1 MSARAF
7 RRAAGAS
14 RFCLVLAVAACGS
27 GAHSEAGRAAANV
40 RHDALPPPEAGA
52 PRPGKGVA
60 WRELDEA
67 KIFAEARATGRFVLL
82 DGAAEWCHWCHVM
95 EATTYHDAAV
105 IRRLDAAFIAVKVDV
120 DARPD
125 VEARYHAYGWPATV
139 LFSPEG
145 LELGKYQGYL
155 PPAELLT
162 ILDKVQS
169 ARTIAPEPSPVVY
182 AGART
187 RSQREAFVAR
197 ADAALRRYYDAKEGG
212 FGTFQKFPIGVDNE
226 WWFRKARR
234 TGPADAAARAEIAFT
249 LRAQAALIDPV
260 FGGIYQY
267 SVGGT
272 WTEPHYE
279 KLGVMQAQAL
289 DNYAEAYALLG
300 DPGFRAHAEA
310 MHRFAEEMFRGKEGG
325 FFCTQ
330 DADLHAHDP
339 SRPFLDGHAY
349 YALPRSERLARGI
362 PRIDTHEYGR
372 ENGLFVQAYLRYAA
386 AFGDAHAVT
395 EAARAMDRFVRTHAA
410 PDGGFLHDPAEARRG
425 VLHLA
430 DQVYPA
436 AAMVALYRAT
446 RDARWLEG
454 ARASASLLQTR
465 FLAPDGGFYGTTE
478 DTHASGVFANRQKP
492 VDENIAAARM
502 LSALCRESGQG
513 AFRELAL
520 RTIDALSND
529 AVLADRGRILG
540 GLLLALD
547 EAPEP

>member
-1 MSARAF
+1 MMASAF
-7 RRAAGAS
+7 RTAGLAA
-14 RFCLVLAVAACGS
+14 LLALTVGACGP
-27 GAHSEAGRAAANV
+27 GAHTSRRPAEAAT
-40 RHDALPPPEAGA
+40 LPPPSAAA
-52 PRPGKGVA
+52 PRGEKGVS
-60 WRELDEA
+60 WRQLDEA
-67 KIFAEARATGRFVLL
+67 AVFAEARATGKLVLL

-105 IRRLDAAFIAVKVDV
+105 VRRLERSFIAVKVDI

-139 LFSPEG
+139 LFSPSGE
-145 LELGKYQGYL
+145 ELGKYQGYL
-155 PPAELLT
+155 PPAELLA

-169 ARTIAPEPSPVVY
+169 ARTMAPELPAVRY

-187 RSQREAFVAR
+187 AAERAAFVAR
-197 ADAALRRYYDAKEGG
+197 ADAALRRYYDAKQGG

-226 WWFRKARR
+226 WWIRKARR
-234 TGPADAAARAEIAFT
+234 GDPAARAEVAFT
-249 LRAQAALIDPV
+249 LEAQAALIDPV

-267 SVGGT
+267 SAGST

-289 DNYAEAYALLG
+289 DNYADAYALLG
-300 DPGFRAHAEA
+300 DVELLRHARSVYGFAEA
-310 MHRFAEEMFRGKEGG
+310 FFRSREGG
-325 FFCTQ
+325 FYCTQ
-330 DADLHAHDP
+330 DADLHAHDA

-349 YALPRSERLARGI
+349 YALSRPERLARGV
-362 PRIDTHEYGR
+362 PRIDVHEYGR
-372 ENGLFVQAYLRYAA
+372 ENGLFVQAYVRYAEA
-386 AFGDAHAVT
+386 VGDAQLVN
-395 EAARAMDRFVRTHAA
+395 EAARAMDRFAATHAA
-410 PDGGFLHDPAEARRG
+410 SDGGFVHDPAEPGR

-446 RDARWLEG
+446 REPRWLEG
-454 ARASASLLQTR
+454 ARAAASLLRAR
-465 FLAPDGGFYGTTE
+465 FLAPDGGFFGTTE
-478 DTHASGVFANRQKP
+478 DARAAGVFATRQKP

-502 LSALCRESGQG
+502 LSALCREAGQSEFC
-513 AFRELAL
+513 ALAL
-520 RTIDALSND
+520 RATDALMND

-547 EAPEP
+547 EAPPP

>member
-7 RRAAGAS
+7 RRAAEAW

-27 GAHSEAGRAAANV
+27 GAHSEVGRSAAN
-40 RHDALPPPEAGA
+40 ALPPPEAAA
-52 PRPGKGVA
+52 PRAGRGVA
-60 WRELDEA
+60 WRALDEA
-67 KIFAEARATGRFVLL
+67 KIFAEAQATGKLVLL

-105 IRRLDAAFIAVKVDV
+105 VRRIESSFIAVKVDV

-139 LFSPEG
+139 LFSPTG
-145 LELGKYQGYL
+145 AELGKYQGYL
-155 PPAELLT
+155 PPAELLA
-162 ILDKVQS
+162 ILDKVQT
-169 ARTIAPEPSPVVY
+169 ARTMAPEPSAVVY

-187 RSQREAFVAR
+187 RVEREAFVAR
-197 ADAALRRYYDAKEGG
+197 ADAALRRYYDPKEGG
-212 FGTFQKFPIGVDNE
+212 FGTFQKFPIGVDNA
-226 WWFRKARR
+226 WWLRKARR
-234 TGPADAAARAEIAFT
+234 DAGARAEIAFT

-300 DPGFRAHAEA
+300 DPRFRTHAEA
-310 MHRFAEEMFRGKEGG
+310 MYRFAEEMFRGKEGG

-330 DADLHAHDP
+330 DADLNAHDP

-349 YALPRSERLARGI
+349 YALPRAARLERGV

-386 AFGDAHAVT
+386 AFGEPRATA

-410 PDGGFLHDPAEARRG
+410 ADGGFVHDPAEAGRG

-436 AAMVALYRAT
+436 AAMVALYDAT
-446 RDARWLEG
+446 HDARWLEG
-454 ARASASLLQTR
+454 ARASASLLEAR
-465 FLAPDGGFYGTTE
+465 FRAPDGGFYATTE
-478 DTHASGVFANRQKP
+478 DAHAAGVFATRQKP
-492 VDENIAAARM
+492 VDDNIAAARM
-502 LSALCRESGQG
+502 LSALCREPGQG
-513 AFRELAL
+513 SFRELAL
-520 RTIDALSND
+520 RITDALMND

-540 GLLLALD
+540 GLLLAVD

>member
-1 MSARAF
+1 MA
-7 RRAAGAS
+7 
-14 RFCLVLAVAACGS
+14 RFCLVLAVGACGS
-27 GAHSEAGRAAANV
+27 GAHSEVGRTAANV

-52 PRPGKGVA
+52 PRPAKGVA

-105 IRRLDAAFIAVKVDV
+105 IRRLEAAFIPVKVDV

-145 LELGKYQGYL
+145 QELGKYQGYL

-162 ILDKVQS
+162 ILEKVQT
-169 ARTIAPEPSPVVY
+169 ARTVAPSPNAVVY
-182 AGART
+182 AGARSRAERT
-187 RSQREAFVAR
+187 SFAAR
-197 ADAALRRYYDAKEGG
+197 ADAALRRYYDAKQGG

-226 WWFRKARR
+226 WWLRKARR
-234 TGPADAAARAEIAFT
+234 GDAAARAEISFT
-249 LRAQAALIDPV
+249 LQAQAALIDPV

-289 DNYAEAYALLG
+289 DNYADAYALLG
-300 DPGFRAHAEA
+300 DARFRKYAGA
-310 MHRFAEEMFRGKEGG
+310 MYGFAEELFRGKEGG

-349 YALPRSERLARGI
+349 YALPRSARVARGI
-362 PRIDTHEYGR
+362 PRIDAHEYGR

-386 AFGDAHAVT
+386 AFGDARAVT
-395 EAARAMDRFVRTHAA
+395 EAARAVDRFVRTHAA
-410 PDGGFLHDPAEARRG
+410 PEGGFLHDASDPGRG

-436 AAMVALYRAT
+436 AAMVALYEAT
-446 RDARWLEG
+446 HDARWLEG
-454 ARASASLLQTR
+454 ARALASLLQTR

-478 DTHASGVFANRQKP
+478 DPHAAGVFATRQKP
-492 VDENIAAARM
+492 VDENIAAARFF
-502 LSALCRESGQG
+502 SALCREPGQG
-513 AFRELAL
+513 DFRELAL
-520 RTIDALSND
+520 RTTDALSND

-547 EAPEP
+547 EAP